1 MKREDIHANASLSG
15 ILPDAMVKVVS
26 VQWFGSEA
34 LELTYKTADRRVGE
48 LSYQVNADSAQME
61 VGGGRI
67 VGRALACPDGFKPIL
82 QPHPTCK

>member
-1 MKREDIHANASLSG
+1 MKREDIQVNASLSG

-61 VGGGRI
+61 V
-67 VGRALACPDGFKPIL
+67 VEAAL
-82 QPHPTCK
+82 

>member
-1 MKREDIHANASLSG
+1 VKREDIQVNASLSG

-61 VGGGRI
+61 V
-67 VGRALACPDGFKPIL
+67 VEAAL
-82 QPHPTCK
+82 

>member
-1 MKREDIHANASLSG
+1 MKREDIQVNASLSG

-48 LSYQVNADSAQME
+48 LSYQVNADSAQKKVAE
-61 VGGGRI
+61 A
-67 VGRALACPDGFKPIL
+67 AL
-82 QPHPTCK
+82 